1 MSFLEKALSIQKQIQ
16 EMPVQGV
23 GFETFESKQQSSVR
37 ISHLIENKT
46 HDLHVNDQKRL
57 RDEFEGS
64 GPLEFL
70 FLNDSVT
77 EIIINSKDQIW
88 YELNGHLKKHHD
100 IFSSDLTF
108 HNFIERMC
116 LETKIQINTEIPF
129 ANGIYRNFR
138 VHLIG
143 KEIYDQ
149 GFCLTLRR
157 IRFSPW
163 TLADLTETNWAPSEA
178 IGIIQKWLQHKKS
191 FLIIGETGS
200 GKTSV
205 LNACLQELP
214 ADERVVILEDTPEI
228 KNPNSVSTK
237 LNTRYD
243 CNGILPTI
251 DLTELV
257 KQSLRMRPDRLV
269 VGEVRGGEAKDLLLA
284 LSTGHSGSM
293 GTLHAS
299 SATQALM
306 RLEMLVQLGA
316 PNWNLHTIR
325 RLLALSLHGIIVVGR
340 NKNGERKLISI
351 NALSSVE
358 DIGILLE
365 TNWEI

>member
-1 MSFLEKALSIQKQIQ
+1 MSFFEKALNIQKQIQ
-16 EMPVQGV
+16 EMPVQDM

-37 ISHLIENKT
+37 ISHLIANKSE
-46 HDLHVNDQKRL
+46 DLQKLEQQRL
-57 RDEFEGS
+57 HDEFNGS

-70 FLNDSVT
+70 FLNDNIT

-88 YELNGHLKKHHD
+88 FENKGILQKHND
-100 IFSSDLTF
+100 AFSSDLTF
-108 HNFIERMC
+108 HNFIERLC

-138 VHLIG
+138 VHMIG
-143 KEIYDQ
+143 KEIYEN

-157 IRFSPW
+157 IRYSPW
-163 TLADLTETNWAPSEA
+163 TLQSLSDLNWAPPQA
-178 IGIIQKWLQHKKS
+178 IDIIKNWLNNKKS

-205 LNACLQELP
+205 LNACLQALP
-214 ADERVVILEDTPEI
+214 DNERVVILEDTSEI
-228 KNPNSVSTK
+228 KNPNTVSTK
-237 LNTRYD
+237 LSTRYD
-243 CNGILPTI
+243 SNGILPNI

-284 LSTGHSGSM
+284 LSTGHAGSM

-299 SATQALM
+299 SATQALL

-325 RLLALSLHGIIVVGR
+325 RLLALSLHGIIVVGK
-340 NKNGERKLISI
+340 NNNGERKLISI
-351 NALSSVE
+351 NTLSSVE
-358 DIGILLE
+358 DMGILLD
-365 TNWEI
+365 TIWE